1 MKSVGLILSQKKKE
15 GQDLSKS
22 PGKYEKENMIYTIK
36 KVIAFVWLLIYLK
49 SVMKL
54 WGRFDG
60 FVKISVSR
68 SQILAPTLYIMHS
81 EFHPHFAHTELLM
94 WTGRGQGLR
103 VDFADK
109 KWAPCILYRMPNFI
123 AA

>member
-1 MKSVGLILSQKKKE
+1 MESVGLILSQKKKE

-36 KVIAFVWLLIYLK
+36 KVIAFVWLLIYLE

-60 FVKISVSR
+60 FVKISVNR
-68 SQILAPTLYIMHS
+68 SQILASTLYDMSVKRSFDTHLI
-81 EFHPHFAHTELLM
+81 PGLL
-94 WTGRGQGLR
+94 RSY
-103 VDFADK
+103 A
-109 KWAPCILYRMPNFI
+109 APAILQIFGIRWFT
-123 AA
+123 A